1 MWVKET
7 KQRSGWKS
15 VSEHFMGGQ
24 TGGPSTEVKRPDVFP
39 PVRLMRGFVQTHLAA
54 RLLYEL

>member
-1 MWVKET
+1 MCVKET

-24 TGGPSTEVKRPDVFP
+24 TGGPSTEVKRPDFF
-39 PVRLMRGFVQTHLAA
+39 PVRLLRGFVQTQIGC
-54 RLLYEL
+54 